1 MQDIKNYTMIICFL
15 VFSIF
20 NEYLFYANRFVHP
33 NEEKA
38 SKAEEALK

>member
-20 NEYLFYANRFVHP
+20 NEYLFYSINPIVIFY
-33 NEEKA
+33 
-38 SKAEEALK
+38 EAFKKSLLIR